1 MKVTAEMKVKDA
13 LKINKQMLEAFVW
26 LAPEFERL
34 RNPVLRRVMA
44 NRVTIEQAARVAK
57 LPLTEALYVLNLAAG
72 METAE
77 LHSELNA
84 MPVTAFHP
92 TPDNP
97 LSKPVEI
104 VELKDDDARVRFA
117 DMMPDA
123 QRQADPL
130 PTIMRHLLS
139 LRDASEVL
147 LVRHPFDPIPL
158 RDLLARRG
166 YGSWAEERYP
176 SDWYIYFYRPRD
188 RAAARAHPPLPVAL
202 YARAI
207 AAGA

>member
-34 RNPVLRRVMA
+34 RNTALRRVMA
-44 NRVTIEQAARVAK
+44 NRVTVEQAARVAK

-77 LHSELNA
+77 LHRELNA
-84 MPVTAFHP
+84 LPVAAFSH

-97 LSKPVEI
+97 PRKPAELVR
-104 VELKDDDARVRFA
+104 LKDDDARVRLV
-117 DMMPDA
+117 DVMPHA

-166 YGSWAEERYP
+166 YGSWAEERRP
-176 SDWYIYFYRPRD
+176 NDWYIYFYRPRA
-188 RAAARAHPPLPVAL
+188 RVAARAHPPLPIAL
-202 YARAI
+202 YVRA
-207 AAGA
+207 AAAC

>member
-1 MKVTAEMKVKDA
+1 MKVTAEMKVRDA
-13 LKINKQMLEAFVW
+13 LKINKQMLDAFVW

-34 RNPVLRRVMA
+34 RNPALRRVMA
-44 NRVTIEQAARVAK
+44 NRVTIEQVARVAK

-72 METAE
+72 MEIAE

-84 MPVTAFHP
+84 LPVTAFRH

-97 LSKPVEI
+97 PRKPVEL
-104 VELKDDDARVRFA
+104 VRLKDDDARVRFA
-117 DMMPDA
+117 DVMPHA

-139 LRDASEVL
+139 LSDESEVL
-147 LVRHPFDPIPL
+147 LVRHSFDPIPL

-166 YGSWAEERYP
+166 YGSWAEERRP
-176 SDWYIYFYRPRD
+176 SDWYIYFYRPSAGAAAVAHLPLPIAQYV
-188 RAAARAHPPLPVAL
+188 RAAA
-202 YARAI
+202 
-207 AAGA
+207 AGA